1 MKGHVDTGL
10 KLSNAPGLPADL
22 HSAMV
27 DLGKLATDFGTLLD
41 AAAASDYTAIT
52 NADNAVQADANKL
65 GTYDLNKILA
75 EIDAYYKPMF
85 DQIDSEMAKAAA

>member
-1 MKGHVDTGL
+1 
-10 KLSNAPGLPADL
+10 
-22 HSAMV
+22 MV
-27 DLGKLATDFGTLLD
+27 DLGKLVTDFGTLLD